1 MPKSPPGSSSQTEP
15 KPLETLRPLPSA
27 DSAAPVPDTGSVPV
41 IGDGSATSAGRAAG
55 EGLRAELLHRL
66 ASLRGV
72 VILLG
77 LVGAGSVIA
86 GFGLAS
92 IAPRL
97 ALWAGGF
104 ATLLILLAL
113 GAILADR
120 HLRQAIGRH
129 RAALA
134 SLHAAD
140 LDRIFLTDA
149 KARALA
155 LDGQPGPGND
165 AVLDELADWCAD
177 PQEMVTAILDEV
189 RRNRAARREFARP
202 EAGLLVSAHRVTP
215 IDDGGGPAD
224 DPSTVMWRFTRLERS
239 KHRDIAML
247 GLPLL
252 TLGPAGQQPL
262 ANPALMQLLAPPG
275 SAPAQ
280 GNPQDL
286 AIELLRP
293 LIEREV
299 TEAEIT
305 LPDGEPASAVML
317 PARDGLQDVLVLP
330 RGMFAAKPAV
340 AVQDFNELPVG
351 VLRLDGQGRIAAAN
365 VAARQL
371 MSLSSEDD
379 RFLWEV
385 VEGLGRPVSDWLQ
398 DARAGRA
405 LNRPEVVR
413 VIRQGAE
420 VFVQITLRRYNALS
434 EPDTLLALVS
444 DATELKNLE
453 ARFVQSQKMQ
463 AIGQLAGGVAHDFNN
478 LLTAISGHCELILM
492 RHDSSDVDY
501 PDLMQIQQ
509 NSNRA
514 AALVRQLLAF
524 SRKQTLQFETLDLQ
538 GALAELVH
546 LLNRLVGA
554 KITLSLR
561 FADQVINIRSDR
573 RQFEQILVNLVVNA
587 RDAMPL
593 GGEVVIETAIHKLPQ
608 GLMREQVTLPPGD
621 YAVIEVRDKGQG
633 IPKANLSKLFEPFFT
648 TKRQGEGTGLG
659 LSTVYGLVKQMGG
672 FIFIDS
678 EEGAGTTVSL
688 YFKSQ
693 AASAPAQKSNMAKAA
708 TPALSMR
715 PRSLVLLVEDEAPV
729 RSFAARALQ
738 LQGHRVLEAESGEAA
753 LNILADTCIRPDL
766 FVTDVIMPGIDGPGW
781 INKIRDQ
788 YPDTPVVFMS
798 GYAEDSRS
806 AAQAR
811 IGNSVFLAKPFSLGD
826 FTSTVNAQL
835 LQHAPRDTETAT

>member
-1 MPKSPPGSSSQTEP
+1 MHLLVDVNPRHLLLLACTGLAACLGAWWLIATPSVSMLGLALGVSLFMAAAALFTGLVVIHALHRNERKAIKTLLDNSETPCLLVSGRDQALLWQNRAAVETFGAVPDITTLLDDYCASPLSIIAQAHEQASAQGNAIRCLQFGAHACRIEIVLTKGGDYLWHIPANPSAPDSQDL
-15 KPLETLRPLPSA
+15 PLEWVLCDMS
-27 DSAAPVPDTGSVPV
+27 
-41 IGDGSATSAGRAAG
+41 GRVQYI
-55 EGLRAELLHRL
+55 
-66 ASLRGV
+66 S
-72 VILLG
+72 
-77 LVGAGSVIA
+77 
-86 GFGLAS
+86 
-92 IAPRL
+92 PRL
-97 ALWAGGF
+97 ATHFETAPAHLHD
-104 ATLLILLAL
+104 ILGPDLPDLAQ
-113 GAILADR
+113 ITQVQLAQTSLTR
-120 HLRQAIGRH
+120 
-129 RAALA
+129 LA
-134 SLHAAD
+134 FQLPHGTDSVDVVFLPAH
-140 LDRIFLTDA
+140 LDRPTHDDGET
-149 KARALA
+149 ALNQLPVA
-155 LDGQPGPGND
+155 IAHIAPDGHI
-165 AVLDELADWCAD
+165 AFA
-177 PQEMVTAILDEV
+177 
-189 RRNRAARREFARP
+189 NREARR
-202 EAGLLVSAHRVTP
+202 LLHLNKHQDALFS
-215 IDDGGGPAD
+215 D
-224 DPSTVMWRFTRLERS
+224 RL
-239 KHRDIAML
+239 
-247 GLPLL
+247 
-252 TLGPAGQQPL
+252 
-262 ANPALMQLLAPPG
+262 
-275 SAPAQ
+275 
-280 GNPQDL
+280 
-286 AIELLRP
+286 
-293 LIEREV
+293 
-299 TEAEIT
+299 
-305 LPDGEPASAVML
+305 
-317 PARDGLQDVLVLP
+317 
-330 RGMFAAKPAV
+330 
-340 AVQDFNELPVG
+340 
-351 VLRLDGQGRIAAAN
+351 
-365 VAARQL
+365 
-371 MSLSSEDD
+371 
-379 RFLWEV
+379 
-385 VEGLGRPVSDWLQ
+385 EGLGRPIHEWMEDVRSGRLKRSTEVMRLVRHGVETYIQVSL
-398 DARAGRA
+398 RA
-405 LNRPEVVR
+405 LTTGPE
-413 VIRQGAE
+413 GY
-420 VFVQITLRRYNALS
+420 TLAVMN
-434 EPDTLLALVS
+434 
-444 DATELKNLE
+444 DATELKSLE
-453 ARFVQSQKMQ
+453 AKFTQSQKMQ

-561 FADQVINIRSDR
+561 FSEQTINIRSDR

-608 GLMREQVTLPPGD
+608 GLTREQVTLPPGD

-678 EEGAGTTVSL
+678 EEGTGTTVSL

-693 AASAPAQKSNMAKAA
+693 AASAPAQKPIKSKTA
-708 TPALSMR
+708 TPALAMR
-715 PRSLVLLVEDEAPV
+715 ARSLVLLVEDEAPV

-753 LNILADTCIRPDL
+753 LNILATSDIRPDL

-781 INKIRDQ
+781 VTKIRDQ

-811 IGNSVFLAKPFSLGD
+811 IGNSVFLAKPFSLSD

-835 LQHAPRDTETAT
+835 LQHAASDTEAAG